1 MMRQILFEAKVHSSL
16 HGAAFGTMHRAFTH
30 WSAAARLPPSHHAA
44 EQARAEARHAQA
56 VAETMVQE
64 SFSSRRE
71 LVKQRDEALAIAAR
85 ADRRASAAE
94 AKAHARVTALSQ
106 RTASAVNAA
115 NAAGAAA
122 EEASARLLAGGGGV
136 ARSLRAAQAA
146 ADAADAARDAAARE
160 AAKRVATAEGETK
173 KNEKPKAISWHT
185 SPKKQTVMSRK
196 NGVWPMGRMGRG
208 GGGGL
213 FYGKVTS
220 HLPMLRAPAL
230 CAHSRLRFAF
240 CLHVP

>member
-173 KNEKPKAISWHT
+173 KTKSQ
-185 SPKKQTVMSRK
+185 KQSAGTLPQKSRRSCL
-196 NGVWPMGRMGRG
+196 GRMGCGLWEEWAGQEAATCDEKARRQARWG
-208 GGGGL
+208 G
-213 FYGKVTS
+213 
-220 HLPMLRAPAL
+220 
-230 CAHSRLRFAF
+230 
-240 CLHVP
+240 